1 MKSIPMTPALWK
13 YVQEHNPTLH
23 PALQGLREETAQMP
37 GAQMQISPDQG
48 ALMWFL
54 ARLIGAKRAVEVGC
68 FTGYSAIC
76 VALGL
81 GDSGQLTTIDI
92 DPVTQKIAS
101 RWFAAAGVAER
112 INMRLGRGT
121 EILPQLENE
130 YGAGSFD
137 MAFIDADKKS
147 MIEYY
152 EQCMRLV
159 RPGGLILA
167 DNVLWSGAVADP
179 KDVAENTIA
188 IRQFNEHVAADVRCD
203 RMLLNISDGIFVLR
217 KK

>member
-1 MKSIPMTPALWK
+1 MKTIPMTPALWT
-13 YVQEHNPTLH
+13 YVQDHNPNLH
-23 PALQGLREETAQMP
+23 PALAGLREETSRMP

-81 GDSGQLTTIDI
+81 GESGQLTTIDI
-92 DPVTQKIAS
+92 DPETQKIAKK
-101 RWFAAAGVAER
+101 WFIEAGVDRR
-112 INMRLGRGT
+112 ISMRLGRGV
-121 EILPQLENE
+121 EILPQLEKE
-130 YGAGSFD
+130 FGRDSFD

-152 EQCMRLV
+152 ELCLRLI

-179 KDVAENTIA
+179 NDRSDNNEA
-188 IRQFNEHVAADVRCD
+188 IRQFNKHVSADTRCD
-203 RMLLNISDGIFVLR
+203 RMLLNVSDGIFALR